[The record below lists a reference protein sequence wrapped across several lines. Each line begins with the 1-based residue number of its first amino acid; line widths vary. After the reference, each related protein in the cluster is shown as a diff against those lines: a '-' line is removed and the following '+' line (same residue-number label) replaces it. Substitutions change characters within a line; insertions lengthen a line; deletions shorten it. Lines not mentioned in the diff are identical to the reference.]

1 MTQPIRRRKRS
12 GIVRHLSFPAI
23 GIFLCA
29 AMALSGTAQ
38 QAPPPTSSS
47 TASNSSKT
55 SNQSGSGAQSTS
67 HDDMQGMAGMPG
79 MKMDHGQMSSDQMA
93 ERDANG
99 QMIPGH
105 QHMGPHMKMSA
116 KRPST
121 PEDWAKADE
130 VVTEL
135 REGIEKYKDYK
146 VALADG
152 FEPFLPNLPQPMYH
166 FTSAR
171 NGFLESFTFDASRPT
186 SLLYKKTASGYELIG
201 AMYTMPVRATEEEL
215 NERIPLSIAQWHLH
229 TNLCMPKVGQV
240 QHADFTK
247 FGLMGSITTKA
258 SCDANGG
265 RFYPILFGWMVHV
278 YPFKPTKEK
287 IWEQ

>member
-1 MTQPIRRRKRS
+1 MTQPIGTVIRS
-12 GIVRHLSFPAI
+12 GNVHQLSFIAV

-29 AMALSGTAQ
+29 ALAGSSAAQ
-38 QAPPPTSSS
+38 QTPPPASASATSSS
-47 TASNSSKT
+47 SKS
-55 SNQSGSGAQSTS
+55 SNQSSSATQSTS

-79 MKMDHGQMSSDQMA
+79 MKMDHGQMTDDQMA
-93 ERDANG
+93 QRDANG

-121 PEDWAKADE
+121 SEDWAKADE
-130 VVTEL
+130 VVAEL

-171 NGFLESFTFDASRPT
+171 NGFLEAFTFDASRPT
-186 SLLYKKTASGYELIG
+186 SLLYKKTANGYELIG

-229 TNLCMPKVGQV
+229 TNLCMPKAGGV

-278 YPFKPTKEK
+278 YPFEPTKEK

>member
-1 MTQPIRRRKRS
+1 
-12 GIVRHLSFPAI
+12 
-23 GIFLCA
+23 
-29 AMALSGTAQ
+29 
-38 QAPPPTSSS
+38 
-47 TASNSSKT
+47 
-55 SNQSGSGAQSTS
+55 
-67 HDDMQGMAGMPG
+67 MQGMAGMPG
-79 MKMDHGQMSSDQMA
+79 MKMDHGQMTADQMA
-93 ERDANG
+93 EHDANG

-135 REGIEKYKDYK
+135 REGIEKYKDYR
-146 VALADG
+146 VAIADG

-186 SLLYKKTASGYELIG
+186 SLLYRKTASGYELIG

-229 TNLCMPKVGQV
+229 TNLCMPKIGQV

-278 YPFKPTKEK
+278 YPFEPTKEK
-287 IWEQ
+287 FWVE

>member
-1 MTQPIRRRKRS
+1 MIQPI
-12 GIVRHLSFPAI
+12 GIRFPGRVLRHISVAALSA
-23 GIFLCA
+23 FLCA
-29 AMALSGTAQ
+29 TFSGASFSQ
-38 QAPPPTSSS
+38 QTPPPTSSS
-47 TASNSSKT
+47 SSSSKST
-55 SNQSGSGAQSTS
+55 NQSSTGAKSTQS
-67 HDDMQGMAGMPG
+67 DMQGMGSMPG
-79 MKMDHGQMSSDQMA
+79 MDMSHGQMTADQMA
-93 ERDANG
+93 QHDANG

-105 QHMGPHMKMSA
+105 QHMGPHMKMST

-121 PEDWAKADE
+121 PADWTKADD
-130 VVTEL
+130 VVNEL

-152 FEPFLPNLPQPMYH
+152 FQPFLPNLPQPMYH

-229 TNLCMPKVGQV
+229 TNLCMPKMGQA

-247 FGLMGSITTKA
+247 FGLMGSITTKT

-278 YPFKPTKEK
+278 YPYEPTKEK

>member
-1 MTQPIRRRKRS
+1 
-12 GIVRHLSFPAI
+12 
-23 GIFLCA
+23 
-29 AMALSGTAQ
+29 
-38 QAPPPTSSS
+38 
-47 TASNSSKT
+47 
-55 SNQSGSGAQSTS
+55 
-67 HDDMQGMAGMPG
+67 MQGMAGMPG
-79 MKMDHGQMSSDQMA
+79 MNMDHGQMSSDQMA
-93 ERDANG
+93 QRDANQ

-121 PEDWAKADE
+121 PEDWSKAAE

-152 FEPFLPNLPQPMYH
+152 FRPFLPNLPQPMYH
-166 FTSAR
+166 FNSTQ
-171 NGFLESFTFDASRPT
+171 NGFLESFTFEASRPT
-186 SLLYKKTASGYELIG
+186 SLLYKKTATGYELIG

-215 NERIPLSIAQWHLH
+215 NERIPLSVAQWHLH
-229 TNLCMPKVGQV
+229 TNLCMPKQGQA

-247 FGLMGSITTKA
+247 FGLMGSITTKSA
-258 SCDANGG
+258 CDANGG

-278 YPFKPTKEK
+278 YPFESSREK

>member
-1 MTQPIRRRKRS
+1 MTQPNGMKISGGVLRRS
-12 GIVRHLSFPAI
+12 SIAAV

-29 AMALSGTAQ
+29 TFAGVGLAQ
-38 QAPPPTSSS
+38 QTPPPASS
-47 TASNSSKT
+47 TANTSKASS
-55 SNQSGSGAQSTS
+55 QSSSGAQSS
-67 HDDMQGMAGMPG
+67 QHDMQGMGGMPG
-79 MKMDHGQMSSDQMA
+79 MDMSHGKMTADEMA
-93 ERDANG
+93 QHDANG

-116 KRPST
+116 HRPST
-121 PEDWAKADE
+121 LQDWTKADE
-130 VVTEL
+130 VVSEL

-166 FTSAR
+166 FTNPR
-171 NGFLESFTFDASRPT
+171 NGFLEAFTFDASRPT

-229 TNLCMPKVGQV
+229 TNLCMPKMGQG

-278 YPFKPTKEK
+278 YPFEPNKEK

>member
-1 MTQPIRRRKRS
+1 
-12 GIVRHLSFPAI
+12 
-23 GIFLCA
+23 
-29 AMALSGTAQ
+29 
-38 QAPPPTSSS
+38 
-47 TASNSSKT
+47 
-55 SNQSGSGAQSTS
+55 
-67 HDDMQGMAGMPG
+67 MPG
-79 MKMDHGQMSSDQMA
+79 MDMSHGQMTSDQMA
-93 ERDANG
+93 QHDANG

-121 PEDWAKADE
+121 PEDWTKADE

-135 REGIEKYKDYK
+135 RDGIEKYKDYK

-166 FTSAR
+166 FTNAR

-215 NERIPLSIAQWHLH
+215 NERIPLSIARWHQH
-229 TNLCMPKVGQV
+229 TNFCIAPPGQK
-240 QHADFTK
+240 AAYFGPDAK
-247 FGLMGSITTKA
+247 FGLLGSITTSGA
-258 SCDANGG
+258 CEAAGG
-265 RFYPILFGWMVHV
+265 MFLPHVFGWMVHV
-278 YPFKPTKEK
+278 YPYETDPKK
-287 IWEQ
+287 IWSVDDDDKGHDNMDHSSMPGMMPGMPMN

>member
-1 MTQPIRRRKRS
+1 MAQPINKKMRGGMLRQ
-12 GIVRHLSFPAI
+12 LSFAVI
-23 GIFLCA
+23 GTLLYA
-29 AMALSGTAQ
+29 TLAGSGTAQ
-38 QAPPPTSSS
+38 QANPPASSS
-47 TASNSSKT
+47 TTANSSKT
-55 SNQSGSGAQSTS
+55 SNQSSSGTQSTS
-67 HDDMQGMAGMPG
+67 HADMQGMAGMDMG
-79 MKMDHGQMSSDQMA
+79 HGQMTADQMA
-93 ERDANG
+93 QRDANG

-116 KRPST
+116 KRAST

-186 SLLYKKTASGYELIG
+186 SLLYKKTANGYELIG

-240 QHADFTK
+240 QHMDLT
-247 FGLMGSITTKA
+247 
-258 SCDANGG
+258 NGG

-278 YPFKPTKEK
+278 YPFEPTKEK

>member
-1 MTQPIRRRKRS
+1 MTQPISRRIRG
-12 GIVRHLSFPAI
+12 GIFRHLSFAAI
-23 GIFLCA
+23 GITLCA
-29 AMALSGTAQ
+29 ALIGSGSAQ
-38 QAPPPTSSS
+38 QAPPPPSSS
-47 TASNSSKT
+47 TTANSSKT
-55 SNQSGSGAQSTS
+55 SNQSSSGTQSTS
-67 HDDMQGMAGMPG
+67 QNDMQGMAGMPG

-186 SLLYKKTASGYELIG
+186 SLLYKKTANGYELIG

-229 TNLCMPKVGQV
+229 TNLCMPKVGSAQRM
-240 QHADFTK
+240 DFTK

-278 YPFKPTKEK
+278 YPFEPTKEK

>member
-1 MTQPIRRRKRS
+1 M
-12 GIVRHLSFPAI
+12 
-23 GIFLCA
+23 
-29 AMALSGTAQ
+29 AQ
-38 QAPPPTSSS
+38 QTPPPASSSS
-47 TASNSSKT
+47 TTNSSKT
-55 SNQSGSGAQSTS
+55 SGQSGAQSS
-67 HDDMQGMAGMPG
+67 QHDMQGMGSMPG
-79 MKMDHGQMSSDQMA
+79 MDMGHGQMTADQMA
-93 ERDANG
+93 QHDANG

-116 KRPST
+116 KRPAT
-121 PEDWAKADE
+121 PEDWTKANE

-135 REGIEKYKDYK
+135 REGIERYKDYK

-166 FTSAR
+166 FTNAR

-186 SLLYKKTASGYELIG
+186 SLLYKKIASGYELIG

-215 NERIPLSIAQWHLH
+215 NERIPLSVAQWHLH
-229 TNLCMPKVGQV
+229 TNLCMPARGQA

-247 FGLMGSITTKA
+247 FGLMGSITTKSA
-258 SCDANGG
+258 CDANGG

-278 YPFKPTKEK
+278 YPFEPTKEK

>member
-1 MTQPIRRRKRS
+1 MTQPIGIRTSGGVLRR
-12 GIVRHLSFPAI
+12 LSVAAV
-23 GIFLCA
+23 GIFLFA
-29 AMALSGTAQ
+29 AASEVGFAQ
-38 QAPPPTSSS
+38 QAPPPSSTSTSSKS
-47 TASNSSKT
+47 SSQSNA
-55 SNQSGSGAQSTS
+55 GAQSS
-67 HDDMQGMAGMPG
+67 QHDMQGMGSMPG
-79 MKMDHGQMSSDQMA
+79 MDMGHGQMTSDQMA
-93 ERDANG
+93 QRDANG

-105 QHMGPHMKMSA
+105 QHMGPHMKMST

-135 REGIEKYKDYK
+135 RDGIEKYKDYK

-166 FTSAR
+166 FTNAR
-171 NGFLESFTFDASRPT
+171 NGFLEAFTFDASRPT
-186 SLLYKKTASGYELIG
+186 SLLYKKTAGGYELIG
-201 AMYTMPVRATEEEL
+201 AMYTMPVRATEDEL

-229 TNLCMPKVGQV
+229 TNLCMPKVGQA

-278 YPFKPTKEK
+278 YPYEPTKEK

>member
-1 MTQPIRRRKRS
+1 MTQPISKRIAGTKLRKIS
-12 GIVRHLSFPAI
+12 ITVA
-23 GIFLCA
+23 GIFLCTTLA
-29 AMALSGTAQ
+29 RVGIAQ
-38 QAPPPTSSS
+38 QTPPPASSSS
-47 TASNSSKT
+47 TANSSKT
-55 SNQSGSGAQSTS
+55 SNQSGAGAQSTS
-67 HDDMQGMAGMPG
+67 HDDMQGMGSMPG
-79 MKMDHGQMSSDQMA
+79 MNMSRGQMTPDQIA
-93 ERDANG
+93 QHDANG

-105 QHMGPHMKMSA
+105 QHMGPHMKMSTRRA
-116 KRPST
+116 TT
-121 PEDWAKADE
+121 PEDWTKADE

-171 NGFLESFTFDASRPT
+171 NGFLEAFTFDASRPT

-215 NERIPLSIAQWHLH
+215 NERIPLSVAQWHLH
-229 TNLCMPKVGQV
+229 TNLCMPKIGQA

-278 YPFKPTKEK
+278 YPFEPNKEK

>member
-1 MTQPIRRRKRS
+1 MTQPISKKMRRRKR
-12 GIVRHLSFPAI
+12 RQLSFSAI

-29 AMALSGTAQ
+29 ALAGSGSAQ
-38 QAPPPTSSS
+38 QAPPPASSS
-47 TASNSSKT
+47 PTTNSSKT
-55 SNQSGSGAQSTS
+55 SSQSSASTQSTS
-67 HDDMQGMAGMPG
+67 HDDMQGMPG
-79 MKMDHGQMSSDQMA
+79 MKMDHGQMTTDQMA
-93 ERDANG
+93 EHDANG

-121 PEDWAKADE
+121 PEDWSKADE

-135 REGIEKYKDYK
+135 REGIEKYKDYR
-146 VALADG
+146 VAIADG

-186 SLLYKKTASGYELIG
+186 SLLYKKTAGGYELIG

-229 TNLCMPKVGQV
+229 TNLCIPKAGGV

-278 YPFKPTKEK
+278 YPFEPTKEK

>member
-1 MTQPIRRRKRS
+1 M
-12 GIVRHLSFPAI
+12 G
-23 GIFLCA
+23 
-29 AMALSGTAQ
+29 
-38 QAPPPTSSS
+38 
-47 TASNSSKT
+47 N
-55 SNQSGSGAQSTS
+55 
-67 HDDMQGMAGMPG
+67 MPG
-79 MKMDHGQMSSDQMA
+79 MNMSRGQMTADQMA
-93 ERDANG
+93 QHDANG

-116 KRPST
+116 RRASP

-130 VVTEL
+130 VVNEL
-135 REGIEKYKDYK
+135 REGIEKYKDYRA
-146 VALADG
+146 ALADG
-152 FEPFLPNLPQPMYH
+152 YQPFLPNLPQPMYH

-215 NERIPLSIAQWHLH
+215 NERIPLSVAQWHLH
-229 TNLCMPKVGQV
+229 TNLCMPKQGQV
-240 QHADFTK
+240 QHADFSK

-258 SCDANGG
+258 SCDANAG

-278 YPFKPTKEK
+278 YPFEPSRER

>member
-1 MTQPIRRRKRS
+1 MTQPISREMRS
-12 GIVRHLSFPAI
+12 GILRHLSFAAI

-29 AMALSGTAQ
+29 ALAGNGAAQ
-38 QAPPPTSSS
+38 QTPPPASSSS
-47 TASNSSKT
+47 TSNSSKA
-55 SNQSGSGAQSTS
+55 SAPSTS
-67 HDDMQGMAGMPG
+67 HEDMQGMPG
-79 MKMDHGQMSSDQMA
+79 MDMGHGQMSTDQMA
-93 ERDANG
+93 QKDANG

-116 KRPST
+116 RRAST
-121 PEDWAKADE
+121 PEDWTKADE

-135 REGIEKYKDYK
+135 REGIEKYKDYR
-146 VALADG
+146 VAIADG

-186 SLLYKKTASGYELIG
+186 SLLYKKTAGGYELIG

-229 TNLCMPKVGQV
+229 TNLCMPKAGGV

-258 SCDANGG
+258 ACDANGG

-278 YPFKPTKEK
+278 YPFEQTKEK
-287 IWEQ
+287 VWEQ

>member
-1 MTQPIRRRKRS
+1 MTRPKFRRIPGGMFRQVS
-12 GIVRHLSFPAI
+12 IAAV

-29 AMALSGTAQ
+29 AFASIGAAQ
-38 QAPPPTSSS
+38 QTPPPASSSS
-47 TASNSSKT
+47 TTNSSKP
-55 SNQSGSGAQSTS
+55 SNQSGAQSS
-67 HDDMQGMAGMPG
+67 QHDMQGMESMPG
-79 MKMDHGQMSSDQMA
+79 MDMSHGQMTADQMA
-93 ERDANG
+93 QHDANG

-105 QHMGPHMKMSA
+105 QHMGPHMKMST
-116 KRPST
+116 KRPAT
-121 PEDWAKADE
+121 PEDWTKADE
-130 VVTEL
+130 VVNEL
-135 REGIEKYKDYK
+135 REGIERYKDYK

-166 FTSAR
+166 FTNAR

-215 NERIPLSIAQWHLH
+215 NERIPLSVAQWHLH
-229 TNLCMPKVGQV
+229 TNLCMPARGSA

-247 FGLMGSITTKA
+247 FGLMGSITTKSA
-258 SCDANGG
+258 CDANGG
-265 RFYPILFGWMVHV
+265 HFYPILFGWMVHV
-278 YPFKPTKEK
+278 YPFEPTKEK

>member
-1 MTQPIRRRKRS
+1 MTRPVSSRIRGGTFRP
-12 GIVRHLSFPAI
+12 LSIAAI
-23 GIFLCA
+23 GMFFCA
-29 AMALSGTAQ
+29 ALAGSGAAQ
-38 QAPPPTSSS
+38 QTPPPASSSS
-47 TASNSSKT
+47 TANASKT
-55 SNQSGSGAQSTS
+55 SNQSSSGNQSTPS
-67 HDDMQGMAGMPG
+67 DVQGMGSMPG
-79 MKMDHGQMSSDQMA
+79 MNMGHGQMTADQMA
-93 ERDANG
+93 QHDANG

-105 QHMGPHMKMSA
+105 QHMGPHMKMSTR
-116 KRPST
+116 RPPT
-121 PEDWAKADE
+121 PEDWTKADE
-130 VVTEL
+130 VVNEL
-135 REGIEKYKDYK
+135 REGIEKYKDYR

-166 FTSAR
+166 FTSPR

-229 TNLCMPKVGQV
+229 TNLCMPKQGQA
-240 QHADFTK
+240 QHADFSK
-247 FGLMGSITTKA
+247 FGLMGSITTKT

-278 YPFKPTKEK
+278 YPFEPSREK

>member
-1 MTQPIRRRKRS
+1 MARPITNRNTEGFFRQF
-12 GIVRHLSFPAI
+12 SFATFVI
-23 GIFLCA
+23 ILCVASA
-29 AMALSGTAQ
+29 AGNSAQ
-38 QAPPPTSSS
+38 QAPPPASSS
-47 TASNSSKT
+47 TSSANSAKS
-55 SNQSGSGAQSTS
+55 SAQS
-67 HDDMQGMAGMPG
+67 DRNDMQGMAGMPG
-79 MKMDHGQMSSDQMA
+79 MKMDHGQMSADQMA
-93 ERDANG
+93 QHDANQ

-105 QHMGPHMKMSA
+105 QHMGPHMKMST

-121 PEDWAKADE
+121 AEDWAKADE

-135 REGIEKYKDYK
+135 REGIEKYKDYR

-152 FEPFLPNLPQPMYH
+152 FRPFLPNLPQPMYH
-166 FTSAR
+166 FTNAQ

-215 NERIPLSIAQWHLH
+215 NERIPLSVAQWHLH
-229 TNLCMPKVGQV
+229 TNLCMPKQGQA

-247 FGLMGSITTKA
+247 FGLMGSITTKSA
-258 SCDANGG
+258 CDANGG

-278 YPFKPTKEK
+278 YPFESSKEK

>member
-1 MTQPIRRRKRS
+1 MTQPIRFRIRGGTFRQ
-12 GIVRHLSFPAI
+12 LALAAI
-23 GIFLCA
+23 GIMLCA
-29 AMALSGTAQ
+29 ALAVSGTAQ
-38 QAPPPTSSS
+38 QTPPPASSSS
-47 TASNSSKT
+47 TTNSSKT
-55 SNQSGSGAQSTS
+55 SSQSTS
-67 HDDMQGMAGMPG
+67 HDDMQGMPG
-79 MKMDHGQMSSDQMA
+79 MDMGHGQMTADQMA
-93 ERDANG
+93 QHDANG

-135 REGIEKYKDYK
+135 REGIEKYKDYR
-146 VALADG
+146 VAIADG

-186 SLLYKKTASGYELIG
+186 SLLYKKTANGYELIG

-278 YPFKPTKEK
+278 YPFEPTKEK

>member
-1 MTQPIRRRKRS
+1 MTQPNGMKISGGFIRRFCTAA
-12 GIVRHLSFPAI
+12 V

-29 AMALSGTAQ
+29 TLAGGSFAQ
-38 QAPPPTSSS
+38 QTPPANSS
-47 TASNSSKT
+47 TTNTSKAAS
-55 SNQSGSGAQSTS
+55 QSTS
-67 HDDMQGMAGMPG
+67 GTQSSQHDMQGMGSMSGMD
-79 MKMDHGQMSSDQMA
+79 MSHGQMTADQMA
-93 ERDANG
+93 QHDANG

-121 PEDWAKADE
+121 SEDWTKADE

-152 FEPFLPNLPQPMYH
+152 FEIFLPNLPQPMYH
-166 FTSAR
+166 FTNAR

-201 AMYTMPVRATEEEL
+201 AMYTMPVRATEEQL
-215 NERIPLSIAQWHLH
+215 NERIPLSVAQWHLH
-229 TNLCMPKVGQV
+229 TNLCVPKMGQA

-278 YPFKPTKEK
+278 YPYEPTKEK

>member
-1 MTQPIRRRKRS
+1 MTQPISRRIRGGTFRQFS
-12 GIVRHLSFPAI
+12 LAAI
-23 GIFLCA
+23 GIILCA
-29 AMALSGTAQ
+29 ALAVSGTAQ
-38 QAPPPTSSS
+38 QTPPPASSSS
-47 TASNSSKT
+47 TTNSTKT
-55 SNQSGSGAQSTS
+55 SSQSTS
-67 HDDMQGMAGMPG
+67 HDDMQGMPG
-79 MKMDHGQMSSDQMA
+79 MDMGHGQMTADQMA
-93 ERDANG
+93 QHDANG

-116 KRPST
+116 KRSST
-121 PEDWAKADE
+121 PEDWVKAEE

-135 REGIEKYKDYK
+135 REGIEKYKDYR
-146 VALADG
+146 VAIADG

-229 TNLCMPKVGQV
+229 TNLCMPKAGGV

-278 YPFKPTKEK
+278 YPFEPTKEK

>member
-1 MTQPIRRRKRS
+1 MSRRTSLGIS
-12 GIVRHLSFPAI
+12 GGRLRHISFAAV

-29 AMALSGTAQ
+29 AIASAVMSQ
-38 QAPPPTSSS
+38 QTPLPASSS
-47 TASNSSKT
+47 TSNSSKA
-55 SNQSGSGAQSTS
+55 SSQSGTQSS
-67 HDDMQGMAGMPG
+67 KHDMPGMGSMAGMD
-79 MKMDHGQMSSDQMA
+79 MSHGQMTPDQMA
-93 ERDANG
+93 QHDANG

-105 QHMGPHMKMSA
+105 QHMGPHMKMST
-116 KRPST
+116 KRAATS
-121 PEDWAKADE
+121 EDWAKADE
-130 VVTEL
+130 VVNEL
-135 REGIEKYKDYK
+135 REGIEKYKDYRA
-146 VALADG
+146 ALADG

-166 FTSAR
+166 FTNAR

-215 NERIPLSIAQWHLH
+215 NERIPLSVAQWHLH
-229 TNLCMPKVGQV
+229 TNLCMPARGQA

-258 SCDANGG
+258 ACDANGG

-278 YPFKPTKEK
+278 YPFEPTKEK